1 MALSF
6 GGDKP
11 KYPQTPGYGDYLD
24 GTSAMPAPSQVVPTS
39 RNPFWGKTIPTY
51 GPPPPYYNL
60 WQEVSEEDR
69 MKPYVISPGDIT
81 GQYSLAQPQVT
92 MQRPV
97 VSDPDMPR
105 TYANP
110 LGIKPGGTPGWITSF
125 LQALG
130 DSGVGGYVASG
141 SGVKERKDFENPEW
155 NPFTSIVEQAMN
167 PNSAALGK
175 QPVSQE
181 WLKQMTDKV
190 TKEQEKTKKNQITS
204 YKPKWDSNVP
214 GFRDIGD
221 GRGGYF
227 TDDIYTDAY
236 GNKYVFEDSIHG
248 KGWRLIEVGKLPS
261 LTGANQGYYNYP
273 RYSGGGGGGGW
284 GYSYPRYSGSGG
296 GGNDWVKRLLTS
308 WRIGLR

>member
-1 MALSF
+1 MAGKLSF

-11 KYPQTPGYGDYLD
+11 KYPQTPGYGDYVERHLD

-51 GPPPPYYNL
+51 GPPAPYYNL
-60 WQEVSEEDR
+60 WQGVSEEDR

-81 GQYSLAQPQVT
+81 DQYSLAQPQVI

-97 VSDPDMPR
+97 ESDPDMPR

-110 LGIKPGGTPGWITSF
+110 LGIKPGGTPGWITRF

-130 DSGVGGYVASG
+130 DNGVGGYVASG

-167 PNSAALGK
+167 PNSAAPEK

-190 TKEQEKTKKNQITS
+190 TKEQEKTKKNQLTS
-204 YKPKWDSNVP
+204 Y
-214 GFRDIGD
+214 IGD
-221 GRGGYF
+221 GHGGYF
-227 TDDIYTDAY
+227 TDFIYTDAY
-236 GNKYVFEDSIHG
+236 GNKYVFEDSILG

-261 LTGANQGYYNYP
+261 LTGANKWY
-273 RYSGGGGGGGW
+273 
-284 GYSYPRYSGSGG
+284 YSYPQYSGSGG
-296 GGNDWVKRLLTS
+296 IS
-308 WRIGLR
+308 

>member
-24 GTSAMPAPSQVVPTS
+24 GTSAMPAVSQVVPTS

-51 GPPPPYYNL
+51 GPPAPYYNL
-60 WQEVSEEDR
+60 WQGVSEEDR

-92 MQRPV
+92 MQRPRSELEQYQDAITTAIKVMRDKV
-97 VSDPDMPR
+97 V
-105 TYANP
+105 NP
-110 LGIKPGGTPGWITSF
+110 LGAAGMSWLRGWNTIDN
-125 LQALG
+125 QG
-130 DSGVGGYVASG
+130 NIVKVAPSP
-141 SGVKERKDFENPEW
+141 SEAFMEKW
-155 NPFTSIVEQAMN
+155 NQAMN
-167 PNSAALGK
+167 PNSAAPEK

-236 GNKYVFEDSIHG
+236 GNKYVFGDSIHG
-248 KGWRLIEVGKLPS
+248 KGWRLIEKGKLPS
-261 LTGANQGYYNYP
+261 LTGANKGYYSYP
-273 RYSGGGGGGGW
+273 QYSISGGGGGW